1 MVGES
6 TVKACELKVTTLPAP
21 GMPPAF
27 TAPAKTVD
35 QRFVK
40 LGQNRG
46 DQIRVLE
53 GLKSG
58 DEVVTSGV
66 FKLRQGGAV
75 LVNNAVQPGNDPA
88 PTPPNN

>member
-1 MVGES
+1 VYLVLDGADAEGKP
-6 TVKACELKVTTLPAP
+6 V
-21 GMPPAF
+21 
-27 TAPAKTVD
+27 KTVD

-53 GLKSG
+53 GLKAG

-66 FKLRQGGAV
+66 FKLRQGAAV
-75 LVNNAVQPGNDPA
+75 VLNNSVQPSNSPA